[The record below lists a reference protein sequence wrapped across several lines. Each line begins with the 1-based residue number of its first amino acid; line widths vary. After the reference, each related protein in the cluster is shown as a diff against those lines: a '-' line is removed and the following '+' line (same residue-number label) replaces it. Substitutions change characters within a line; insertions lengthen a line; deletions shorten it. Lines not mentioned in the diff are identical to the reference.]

1 MKELNER
8 SSFLFFLSIT
18 HRVFSNSYSRMNET
32 IFHRNRITLI
42 VVKTSHPPLDPI
54 ATCFQS
60 NWPTQPSSS
69 IRISHILRRIV
80 SFLSHLFPLAL
91 SIYIYKYIYTRISK
105 WYLLSPFSLT
115 YPLSFLKIAVKT
127 LREKRKLN

>member
-1 MKELNER
+1 M
-8 SSFLFFLSIT
+8 FQ
-18 HRVFSNSYSRMNET
+18 
-32 IFHRNRITLI
+32 
-42 VVKTSHPPLDPI
+42 LDPI

-91 SIYIYKYIYTRISK
+91 SIYIRISNTV
-105 WYLLSPFSLT
+105 SPLSLT
-115 YPLSFLKIAVKT
+115 YPLSFLKIPVKT
-127 LREKRKLN
+127 LRKKRKLN